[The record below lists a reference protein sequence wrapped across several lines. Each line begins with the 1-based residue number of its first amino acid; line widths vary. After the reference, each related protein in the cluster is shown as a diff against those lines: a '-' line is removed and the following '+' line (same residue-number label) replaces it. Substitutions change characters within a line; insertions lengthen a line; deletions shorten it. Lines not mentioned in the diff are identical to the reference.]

1 LEGIKAVSKPRRD
14 KMPPSE
20 RAKQFMPF
28 AAVKGL
34 DEALEKKRRE
44 MLLVERA
51 VLSPEME
58 EALNAQ
64 ISALKKGMEIAIS
77 HYRCGEYLLFRGV
90 VEKVDPVEKYILV
103 SGESIAF
110 EDIRAIRMT

>member
-1 LEGIKAVSKPRRD
+1 
-14 KMPPSE
+14 M

-34 DEALEKKRRE
+34 EEALERKRRE

-51 VLSPEME
+51 VLSQEME

-64 ISALKKGMEIAIS
+64 ISGLRKGMEITLS
-77 HYRCGEYLLFRGV
+77 HYRCGEYLLFRGA
-90 VEKVDPVEKYILV
+90 VEKVDPVGKYLLV
-103 SGESIAF
+103 SGESFAF
-110 EDIRAIRMT
+110 EDIREIRMT

>member
-1 LEGIKAVSKPRRD
+1 
-14 KMPPSE
+14 
-20 RAKQFMPF
+20 MPF